1 MRFPALFAVI
11 LGLFSTGAPAGEHP
25 PLADA
30 QRVRLEE
37 AFHLVERLGPHV
49 WPGFEASSA
58 AVVLIAGESEYAL
71 GR

>member
-37 AFHLVERLGPHV
+37 AFHLVERLGLHRV
-49 WPGFEASSA
+49 INCCGGSCSSVAMAMASCW
-58 AVVLIAGESEYAL
+58 
-71 GR
+71 